1 MGLWLFDVVRVA
13 VLASLTVGVRLAE
26 RTSLAQQ
33 NLGPRKVEMIGE
45 RPPMTLRCSSA
56 TVAWPYSEPAR
67 LS

>member
-1 MGLWLFDVVRVA
+1 MGLWLFELVRVT
-13 VLASLTVGVRLAE
+13 VLGSLAVGVRLAE

-33 NLGPRKVEMIGE
+33 NLRKVEMIGE

-56 TVAWPYSEPAR
+56 TVAWPYSEPTR